1 MVFSAIAGQAQYVS
15 RKGRFQVDQVRGCAP
30 FTITITNANL
40 ITVGECTGG
49 KPCLMDF
56 LGTRRLP
63 PAQQQFFQNQ
73 TTFTYTNARLE
84 PYDFGVI
91 YQSIGVDSIFVTVDP
106 NIQPAF
112 EIYSCTNS
120 GVSVKVTDKSYDQ
133 YTIDFGD
140 GSPVVQIPFSN
151 NQVAQHTYAT
161 PPSNFNISVRGKKLN
176 AANNCNS
183 LSKPFQAIPILPTT
197 EINSLTAIDAST
209 LRLDFNPQTNIQY
222 KLEIAINS
230 TNFQQFQTLYGVSS
244 LTIPSLRLDDNFY
257 CFRISSFDPC
267 SGQSINFSQPVCSHN
282 FDLTLVSDVN
292 RLDWQTSSAGVTKVE
307 ILRDKNL
314 YTDFN
319 IIPPAVAP
327 LTFPDPDVDCNVTYC
342 YQIRSTFVGGATST
356 SLEKCGLSFTTVKP
370 KTILNSSAV
379 VSAAG
384 VQLDWVP
391 DPAFK
396 ASTYTIL
403 RSSNQGIFTPI
414 STTIPPKLVDDTYT
428 TNGSFCYRVNYIDEC
443 KNKSDDSEP
452 VCPIRLQGTISN
464 SNEITLNWSDY
475 NGWSLGVQNYSLEK
489 YDKAGVLIRTYSL
502 GTATTFLDDQAD
514 TKNQI
519 VSYRVVARANQAGLS
534 VSTSNQVTL
543 TKSINLV
550 YPTAFTPDGKGPAE
564 NEVFELRGQF
574 ITRLELSIFDR
585 WGSLVFYS
593 DTNEPW
599 NGTQL
604 GLPMPLASYVW
615 TANITD
621 LAGRSFKRTGTVVL
635 IRK

>member
-1 MVFSAIAGQAQYVS
+1 VRKQILLLVMVFSVIALQAQYVS
-15 RKGRFQVDQVRGCAP
+15 RLGRFQVDQVRGCAP

-40 ITVGECTGG
+40 ITVGECTPG

-56 LGTRRLP
+56 LGNNT
-63 PAQQQFFQNQ
+63 QQQNQ
-73 TTFTYTNARLE
+73 FTFTYTNPGTYKLSV
-84 PYDFGVI
+84 F
-91 YQSIGVDSIFVTVDP
+91 YQSILNDDITVTVDP

-112 EIYSCTNS
+112 EIYTCTNS
-120 GVSVKVTDKSYDQ
+120 QVSIKVTDKNYDQ
-133 YTIDFGD
+133 YAIDFGD

-151 NQVAQHTYAT
+151 NQVAQYAYAA
-161 PPSNFNISVRGKKLN
+161 PGNFSISVRGKKLN

-183 LSKPFQAIPILPTT
+183 LVKPFQAIPVLPTT
-197 EINSLTAIDAST
+197 QISSLTAIDAST
-209 LRLDFNPQTNIQY
+209 LRLDFTPQTNIQY

-257 CFRISSFDPC
+257 CFRLSSFDPC

-282 FDLTLVSDVN
+282 FDLTLISDVN
-292 RLDWQTSSAGVTKVE
+292 RLNWLTSSAGVTKVDV
-307 ILRDKNL
+307 LRDKNL
-314 YTDFN
+314 YTS
-319 IIPPAVAP
+319 IPGAP
-327 LTFPDPDVDCNVTYC
+327 VTFSDVDVDCNINYC

-356 SLEKCGLSFTTVKP
+356 SLEKCGISVTTTKP
-370 KTILNSSAV
+370 PTVLNTSAV
-379 VSAAG
+379 VSSSG
-384 VQLDWVP
+384 VQLDWIQE
-391 DPAFK
+391 PASK

-428 TNGSFCYRVNYIDEC
+428 TNGSFCYKIDYIDEC

-464 SNEITLNWSDY
+464 SNEVTLTWSDY
-475 NGWSLGVQNYSLEK
+475 TGWRLGVQSYSLEK
-489 YDKAGVLIRTYSL
+489 YDKAGVLIRIFNP
-502 GTATTFLDDQAD
+502 GTATKFIDDQPD

-519 VSYRVVARANQAGLS
+519 VSYRVVAKANQAGLIAS
-534 VSTSNQVTL
+534 ASNQVTF

-550 YPTAFTPDGKGPAE
+550 YPTAFTPDGRGPTE

-574 ITRLELSIFDR
+574 IARLELSIFDR
-585 WGSLVFYS
+585 WGALVFYS
-593 DTNEPW
+593 DKNETW
-599 NGTQL
+599 DGTQL

-615 TANITD
+615 TATITD

-635 IRK
+635 LRK

>member
-1 MVFSAIAGQAQYVS
+1 MRKQILLLVMVSSVIALQAQYAS
-15 RKGRFQVDQVRGCAP
+15 RLGRFQVDQVRGCAP

-40 ITVGECTGG
+40 ITVGECTPG

-56 LGTRRLP
+56 LGNNT
-63 PAQQQFFQNQ
+63 QQQNQ
-73 TTFTYTNARLE
+73 FSFTYTNPGTYKLSV
-84 PYDFGVI
+84 F
-91 YQSIGVDSIFVTVDP
+91 YQSILNDDITVTVDP

-112 EIYSCTNS
+112 ELYTCTNS
-120 GVSVKVTDKSYDQ
+120 QVSVKVTDKSYDQ
-133 YTIDFGD
+133 YAIDFGD

-151 NQVAQHTYAT
+151 NQVAQYAYAA
-161 PPSNFNISVRGKKLN
+161 PGNFSISVRGKKLN

-183 LSKPFQAIPILPTT
+183 LVKPFQAIPVLPTT
-197 EINSLTAIDAST
+197 QISSLTAIDAST
-209 LRLDFNPQTNIQY
+209 LRLDFTPQTNIQY

-257 CFRISSFDPC
+257 CFRLSSFDPC

-282 FDLTLVSDVN
+282 FDLTLISDVN
-292 RLDWQTSSAGVTKVE
+292 RLNWLTSSAGVTKVDV
-307 ILRDKNL
+307 LRDKNF
-314 YTDFN
+314 YTS
-319 IIPPAVAP
+319 IPGAP
-327 LTFPDPDVDCNVTYC
+327 VTFSDVDVDCNINYC

-356 SLEKCGLSFTTVKP
+356 SLEKCGISVTTTKP
-370 KTILNSSAV
+370 PTVLNTSAV
-379 VSAAG
+379 VSSSG
-384 VQLDWVP
+384 VQLDWIQE
-391 DPAFK
+391 PASK

-428 TNGSFCYRVNYIDEC
+428 TNGSFCYKIDYIDEC

-464 SNEITLNWSDY
+464 SNEVTLTWSDY
-475 NGWSLGVQNYSLEK
+475 TGWRLGVQSYSLEK
-489 YDKAGVLIRTYSL
+489 YDKAGVLIRIFNP
-502 GTATTFLDDQAD
+502 GTATKFIDDQPD

-519 VSYRVVARANQAGLS
+519 VSYRVVAKANQAGLIAS
-534 VSTSNQVTL
+534 ASNQVTF

-550 YPTAFTPDGKGPAE
+550 YPTAFTPDGRGPTE

-574 ITRLELSIFDR
+574 IARLELSIFDR
-585 WGSLVFYS
+585 WGALVFYS
-593 DTNEPW
+593 DKNETW
-599 NGTQL
+599 DGTQL

-615 TANITD
+615 TATITD

-635 IRK
+635 LRK

>member
-1 MVFSAIAGQAQYVS
+1 MLFSAIAGQAQYVS
-15 RKGRFQVDQVRGCAP
+15 RLGRFQVDQVRGCAP
-30 FTITITNANL
+30 FTITITNTNL
-40 ITVGECTGG
+40 ITAGECTPG

-56 LGTRRLP
+56 LGNNT
-63 PAQQQFFQNQ
+63 QQQNQ
-73 TTFTYTNARLE
+73 FTFTYTNPGTYKLSV
-84 PYDFGVI
+84 F
-91 YQSIGVDSIFVTVDP
+91 YQSILNDDITVTVDP

-112 EIYSCTNS
+112 EIYTCTNS
-120 GVSVKVTDKSYDQ
+120 QVSVKVTDKSYDQ

-151 NQVAQHTYAT
+151 NQVAQYAYAA
-161 PPSNFNISVRGKKLN
+161 PGNFSISVRGKKLN

-183 LSKPFQAIPILPTT
+183 LVKPFQAIPVLPTT
-197 EINSLTAIDAST
+197 QISSLTAIDAST
-209 LRLDFNPQTNIQY
+209 LRLDFTPQTNIQY

-257 CFRISSFDPC
+257 CFRLSSFDPC

-282 FDLTLVSDVN
+282 FDLTLISDVN
-292 RLDWQTSSAGVTKVE
+292 RLNWLTSSVGVTKVDV
-307 ILRDKNL
+307 LRDKNV
-314 YTDFN
+314 YTS
-319 IIPPAVAP
+319 IPGAP
-327 LTFPDPDVDCNVTYC
+327 VTFSDVDVDCNITYC

-356 SLEKCGLSFTTVKP
+356 SLEKCGISFTTAKP
-370 KTILNSSAV
+370 TTVLNTSAV

-384 VQLDWVP
+384 VQLDWIQ

-396 ASTYTIL
+396 ASAYSVL
-403 RSSNQGIFTPI
+403 RAAGQSAYVPI
-414 STTIPPKLVDDTYT
+414 STTVPPTFIDDFYST
-428 TNGSFCYRVNYIDEC
+428 SSASCYRINYVDEC
-443 KNKSDDSEP
+443 KNKSDNSEP

-464 SNEITLNWSDY
+464 SNEITLTWSDY
-475 NGWSLGVQNYSLEK
+475 TGWSLGVQSYSLEK
-489 YDKAGVLIRTYSL
+489 YDKAGVLVRTYSL
-502 GTATTFLDDQAD
+502 GTATTFLDDQPD

-519 VSYRVVARANQAGLS
+519 VSYRVIARANQAGLIA
-534 VSTSNQVTL
+534 STSNQVTF

-604 GLPMPLASYVW
+604 GLPMPFASYVW

-621 LAGRSFKRTGTVVL
+621 LADRTFKRTGTVVL